1 MRAFR
6 TETEFRFTEDAAVG
20 TEETMIYIALA
31 AGIFLLELVIK
42 NYIETHKEEGVSEK
56 KLGGMLLIR
65 KYHNRGAFLNAGE
78 NVRPLVAA
86 VSVLLTVCAAA
97 LFALTLGHAGK
108 KGLKTGLA
116 LLLGGAFSNTYD
128 RLRRKYVVD
137 YFSFGVK
144 WKRLRSVVFNI
155 ADFCILIGT
164 VIAVWQYDR

>member
-1 MRAFR
+1 M
-6 TETEFRFTEDAAVG
+6 
-20 TEETMIYIALA
+20 EETMIYIALA

-42 NYIETHKEEGVSEK
+42 NRIEKHKKECDEEK

-86 VSVLLTVCAAA
+86 VSAVLTMCAAV
-97 LFALTLGHAGK
+97 LFVLTLGNAGK
-108 KGLKTGLA
+108 KGLKAGLA

-128 RLRRKYVVD
+128 RLRRGYVVD

-144 WKRLRSVVFNI
+144 WKRLRAVVFNI

-164 VIAVWQYDR
+164 VIAVWQYEK